1 MQLQYYTAFIFIMSL
16 KSAAENPKNTDILYH
31 AILYVI
37 IPFIYLHNKLS
48 YMYKFQGA

>member
-16 KSAAENPKNTDILYH
+16 KSAAENTDLLYR
-31 AILYVI
+31 AILHVI